1 MGIGIIFVIFISI
14 VALIGAANI
23 DDSQTKGILVGG
35 ALAVLF
41 SVGVCMAALILSVS
55 ILSRSFLLIIYFY
68 YFS

>member
-35 ALAVLF
+35 TLAVLF
-41 SVGVCMAALILSVS
+41 AVGVCMAALILSVS

-68 YFS
+68 YFL

>member
-1 MGIGIIFVIFISI
+1 

-23 DDSQTKGILVGG
+23 DDSQSKGILVGG
-35 ALAVLF
+35 TLAVLF
-41 SVGVCMAALILSVS
+41 AVGVCIAALILSVS